1 MKILVTEPLSP
12 EGIKLLSEK
21 AEVDERYG
29 LSPQEL
35 LTMVGDYDGLVV
47 RSGTRVTEE
56 VIDAA
61 RNLKIIGR
69 AGTGVDNIALDA
81 ATRKGILVVNAP
93 TSNSIAVAEHTIG
106 LMLSLARHIPQ
117 GHLSLHEGKWE
128 QKRYLGVE
136 LRGKVLGLI
145 GLGRIGTAV
154 ARRAQGLEME
164 TVAYDPFVAVDH
176 ARRSGVELVSL
187 EDLLKRSDFISIH
200 VPKTNLTKSMIDRKS
215 IELMKPTAYIV
226 NCARGGIVDESA
238 LLEAVSSGR
247 LAGAA
252 LDVFSEEPPGNPA
265 LFQVENI
272 ITTPHLGASTKEAQE
287 NIALD
292 IAEQVIVALRG
303 DVPRHSINCP
313 TVSPEELAELR
324 PFMDLMERMGRF
336 YAQTLRDHVQAMEL
350 TFSGEVADLDTSLL
364 KSAAIKGLLES
375 ISDVPINLVNA
386 GMLAEARGLSI
397 SERRT
402 PSTHNFTNLISLR
415 VSTTGE
421 ERMVAGTVVREEPHI
436 VRIDDYWI
444 DFAARGRLLVSL
456 HEERP
461 GILGR
466 MGALLGDA
474 GINISFV
481 QVGRLERG
489 GTGIMVLGL
498 DDPVPSQVID
508 DILTLPSI
516 KTTQLV
522 TLD

>member
-1 MKILVTEPLSP
+1 VRILVTESLSP
-12 EGIKLLSEK
+12 EGIRLLSER

-29 LSPQEL
+29 LSLDEL
-35 LTMVGDYDGLVV
+35 LSMIGDYDGLVV
-47 RSGTRVTEE
+47 RSGTQVTEE

-117 GHLSLHEGKWE
+117 GHLSLRERKWE
-128 QKRYLGVE
+128 RKRYLGIE

-154 ARRAQGLEME
+154 AKRAQGLEME
-164 TVAYDPFVAVDH
+164 IVAYDPFVTVDH

-187 EDLLKRSDFISIH
+187 EDLLKRSDFVSTH
-200 VPKTNLTKSMIDRKS
+200 VPMTSLTKSMIDRKS

-226 NCARGGIVDESA
+226 NCARGDIVDEDA
-238 LLEAVSSGR
+238 ILEAVSSGR

-252 LDVFSEEPPGNPA
+252 LDVFGEEPPSDSA
-265 LFQVENI
+265 LFHTENI
-272 ITTPHLGASTKEAQE
+272 IVTPHLGASTKEAQE
-287 NIALD
+287 NVALD
-292 IAEQVIVALRG
+292 IAEQVIGALCG
-303 DVPRHSINCP
+303 DMPRYSVNCP
-313 TVSPEELAELR
+313 SVSPEELADLR
-324 PFMDLMERMGRF
+324 PFMDLVERMGRF
-336 YAQTLRDHVQAMEL
+336 YAQTSQDHLQDLEL
-350 TFSGEVADLDTSLL
+350 TFSGEVASFDTFLL

-386 GMLAEARGLSI
+386 GVIAEARGLVI
-397 SERRT
+397 SERKT
-402 PSTHNFTNLISLR
+402 SSIHNFTNLISLR
-415 VSTTGE
+415 VITTGGE
-421 ERMVAGTVVREEPHI
+421 CLIAGTVVREEPHI
-436 VRIDDYWI
+436 VCIDDYWL
-444 DFAARGRLLVSL
+444 DFVARGHLLVSL

-466 MGALLGDA
+466 MGTLLGDA

-481 QVGRLERG
+481 QVGRQERG

-516 KTTQLV
+516 RTAQLIS
-522 TLD
+522 LE